1 MGSPKEEYNKRK
13 KYYEGLLKK
22 QNNKIRFI
30 SNLRLLVF
38 LAGVVLALYFYI
50 IKSYYI
56 GALTALIFLCSFI
69 YLVIKH
75 NKIIEQKSYSEAL
88 YNINDSSIKR
98 IHGDW
103 KSFKDSG
110 EEFIDD
116 EHEYSKDLDIFGRG
130 SLFQWINTTVTYLGR
145 QKLKSVLE
153 NPYKSADEIR
163 ERQEGISELADDLDW
178 RQEFIS
184 EALVTPNSVKDIQ
197 ELLEWSRN
205 TKSFYKRF
213 SILVVARVIPVFTVI
228 IVSLPFVNRNIP
240 YYIPTIAIAINILIL
255 MWKNEERTNTL
266 VKVDKYKESIRAY
279 YGMLK
284 ILEKRQFKSKYLK
297 NIKSNII
304 SNNGLTSSIQIKKL
318 ASISDM
324 INNRKNQ
331 YYIIMNILLLW
342 DYQCMIALEKW
353 KNESGRHLQNWLEA
367 IGNIE
372 ELISLSNIKYDNE
385 EWVMPKIAE
394 GISILSAEEM
404 GHPLLTGDRITNSF
418 KMGKIDPILLITGSN
433 MSGKSTL
440 LRTAGINLVLSYIG
454 APVFAKSFTCS
465 IMNIYTCMRVSDDL
479 EKSVSSF
486 YAELLRIKKIVEAT
500 KKDEQIFFLLDEI
513 FKGTNSM
520 DRHIGAKVLIES
532 MRKFGELGMVSTH
545 DLELGELEKES
556 GGKVKNYHFR
566 EYYKNNEIYFDYKL
580 RPGVSTTRNA
590 LYLIKMVGIDV
601 DIN

>member
-1 MGSPKEEYNKRK
+1 MGSPKEEYIKRK

-56 GALTALIFLCSFI
+56 GALTALIFLCGFI

-98 IHGDW
+98 IHGEW

-197 ELLEWSRN
+197 ALIEWSRN

-213 SILVVARVIPVFTVI
+213 SILVVARVIPIFTVI

-266 VKVDKYKESIRAY
+266 VKVDKYKESIRVY

-304 SNNGLTSSIQIKKL
+304 SKNGLTSSIQIKKL

-324 INNRKNQ
+324 INNRRNQ
-331 YYIIMNILLLW
+331 YYIIINILLLW

-367 IGNIE
+367 IGDIE

-385 EWVMPKIAE
+385 EWVMPKITE
-394 GISILSAEEM
+394 GTSILSAEEM
-404 GHPLLTGDRITNSF
+404 GHPLLTGDRITNSL
-418 KMGKIDPILLITGSN
+418 KMGKTDPILLITGSN

-465 IMNIYTCMRVSDDL
+465 IMNIYTCMRVSDNL

-532 MRKFGELGMVSTH
+532 MRKSGELGMVSTH

-580 RPGVSTTRNA
+580 RSGVSTTRNA